1 MLLPSGANQRWSLDF
16 VSDALTDGRRIR
28 TLCVV
33 DDFTRE
39 ALAITVDTSLSGV
52 RVGRELDRII
62 ARRGIEWHYIAP
74 GKPQQNGFVERLAT
88 PPYGST
94 VACGTSA

>member
-1 MLLPSGANQRWSLDF
+1 MVLPIGPNQRWSLDF

-39 ALAITVDTSLSGV
+39 ALAIVVDTSWSAPRKVV
-52 RVGRELDRII
+52 RCFELEPASDMELR
-62 ARRGIEWHYIAP
+62 
-74 GKPQQNGFVERLAT
+74 
-88 PPYGST
+88 YGQE
-94 VACGTSA
+94 AEA